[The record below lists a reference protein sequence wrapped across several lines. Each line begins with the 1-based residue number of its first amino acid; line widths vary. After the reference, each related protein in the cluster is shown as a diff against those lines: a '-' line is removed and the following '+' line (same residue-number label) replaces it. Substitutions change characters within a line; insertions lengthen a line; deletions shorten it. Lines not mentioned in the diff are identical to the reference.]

1 MFKARSPHRSSCRR
15 RARNERRPSTEIRLG
30 VDSALGAREMSPT
43 FFVLGKAFASERAP
57 PERCQEASVDTPH
70 LRLTRGAF
78 TDKEPTPHARCGHL
92 PHHTLYVTVDD
103 FCQSHT
109 PKRKPGPHASL
120 CASEVITLSL
130 FARWSRF
137 SSERDFYR
145 YAQTNLTDA
154 FPYLPERSQ
163 FNRLVRSHTELME
176 ALFLHLVALLEVR
189 KRPYEA
195 LDSSAMPTRDCKRRG
210 HGWLAG
216 QADIGW
222 SNSLG
227 WYEGFSLLTATD
239 PTGVITGFCFGAAST
254 ADQQMAETFFAVRTQ
269 PNRSL
274 SSVGSIS
281 SGPYIADKGFEGAEN
296 HRRWRESYGACIIH
310 PPKRNSLKPCSKHL
324 RRWVASIRQI
334 VESAYDKLFNT
345 FGLWRER
352 PHELQGLRARLA
364 ARVALHNFCI
374 WLNEQLG
381 RPRLA
386 FADLLG
392 W

>member
-1 MFKARSPHRSSCRR
+1 M
-15 RARNERRPSTEIRLG
+15 L
-30 VDSALGAREMSPT
+30 D
-43 FFVLGKAFASERAP
+43 
-57 PERCQEASVDTPH
+57 VDTF
-70 LRLTRGAF
+70 LTI
-78 TDKEPTPHARCGHL
+78 
-92 PHHTLYVTVDD
+92 LYVTVDD
-103 FCQSHT
+103 FCQSQP
-109 PKRKPGPHASL
+109 PKRKPGPHPSL

-154 FPYLPERSQ
+154 FPSLPERSQ
-163 FNRLVRSHTELME
+163 FNRLVRSHTELIE
-176 ALFLHLVALLEVR
+176 AFFLHLVALLEVR

-239 PTGVITGFCFGAAST
+239 PTGVITGFGFSSASI
-254 ADQQMAETFFAVRTQ
+254 ADQQVAESFFAVRAR
-269 PNRSL
+269 PNPRI
-274 SSVGSIS
+274 GSAGS
-281 SGPYIADKGFEGAEN
+281 ATLGPYVVDKGFEGAEY
-296 HRRWRESYGACIIH
+296 HFRWLDNYGARLIC
-310 PPKRNSLKPCSKHL
+310 PPKRNAREVWPKRL
-324 RRWVASIRQI
+324 RRWVAGIRQI
-334 VESAYDKLFNT
+334 VESVYDKLFNA

-381 RPRLA
+381 RPRLT